1 MRPIALLLALG
12 LLLLAG
18 CGGNDDDEG
27 QGNGDT
33 TTEAASASGE
43 MVFAEA
49 GCGGCHTLAAAGASG
64 GVGPNLD
71 ELQPDADQVEEQ
83 VRSGGG
89 GMPAFED
96 TLSDAEID
104 AVAQFVADSAGG

>member
-1 MRPIALLLALG
+1 MRRVALLLALG

-18 CGGNDDDEG
+18 CGGNGDDEG

-33 TTEAASASGE
+33 TTQAASASGE

-49 GCGGCHTLAAAGASG
+49 GCGGCHTLAAVNASG
-64 GVGPNLD
+64 AVGPNLD

-89 GMPAFED
+89 GMPSFED
-96 TLSDAEID
+96 TLSEAEID
-104 AVAQFVADSAGG
+104 AVAQFVADSAGE